1 MGRFAANAFGLFDMH
16 GNVWELVEDCWHNS
30 YEGAPT
36 DGSAWT
42 TGCDGTRRAVVRG
55 GSWYTLPRYLRS
67 AYRLWNT
74 PSGRNNDY
82 GFRLV
87 QDLNP

>member
-1 MGRFAANAFGLFDMH
+1 MGSFAANGFGLFDMH
-16 GNVWELVEDCWHNS
+16 GNVWEWVADCWHNN
-30 YEGAPT
+30 YKGAPT

-42 TGCDGTRRAVVRG
+42 SGCGSDVRAVVRG
-55 GSWYTLPRYLRS
+55 GSWGYGPRFLRS
-67 AYRLWNT
+67 AYRVRDR
-74 PSGRNNDY
+74 PSARYSDL

>member
-1 MGRFAANAFGLFDMH
+1 MH
-16 GNVWELVEDCWHNS
+16 GNVYEWVADCWHGN

-42 TGCDGTRRAVVRG
+42 SGCVSDARAVVRG
-55 GSWYTLPRYLRS
+55 GSWLYNPRYLR
-67 AYRLWNT
+67 AALRIWGT
-74 PSGRNNDY
+74 PSGRYFSY
-82 GFRLV
+82 GFRIV